1 MLRSDGDPSVT
12 VYYRYSRSMRVLF
25 VNLAA
30 VRNSRH
36 THEFFLVIDDVHD
49 APVTD
54 ADTPLI
60 VALEFFILLAVGSGP
75 AIRLY
80 ARHATARYP
89 VAPLIP
95 SPQRALLRR
104 SS

>member
-25 VNLAA
+25 VNLAP

-60 VALEFFILLAVGSGP
+60 FVALEFFILLAVGSGP
-75 AIRLY
+75 E
-80 ARHATARYP
+80 TARYP